1 MRLCVSVIV
10 RISMAI
16 TQADSVSSI
25 VINHKEEIIMK
36 VKHYNKFWDIE
47 FFTFARNKA
56 AKKAHNLVRAYEEHK
71 RYDAF
76 LDSQLPE
83 SKTTSC

>member
-1 MRLCVSVIV
+1 
-10 RISMAI
+10 
-16 TQADSVSSI
+16 
-25 VINHKEEIIMK
+25 MK

-56 AKKAHNLVRAYEEHK
+56 AKKAHNLVRVYKEQKKHEAFLS
-71 RYDAF
+71 AF

-83 SKTTSC
+83 SKATSC

>member
-1 MRLCVSVIV
+1 
-10 RISMAI
+10 
-16 TQADSVSSI
+16 
-25 VINHKEEIIMK
+25 MK

-71 RYDAF
+71 RCDAF

-83 SKTTSC
+83 YKAASC

>member
-1 MRLCVSVIV
+1 
-10 RISMAI
+10 
-16 TQADSVSSI
+16 
-25 VINHKEEIIMK
+25 MK

-56 AKKAHNLVRAYEEHK
+56 AKKAHNLVRAYEKYK

-76 LDSQLPE
+76 LD
-83 SKTTSC
+83 